1 MNDSDS
7 QINNP
12 LSNSHVS
19 NFEQEQLIRLEESE
33 CDFECSQNP
42 MLTEEENNEKS
53 VVNSKLIQNSCK
65 NNNISESSNQI
76 NKKSQF
82 GSFLTSQQLE
92 SQQYKISIQQVDSR
106 IGNHSGEEEIHENLR
121 IVKEKLKELDLK
133 VNCQEKEIQEIQNT
147 YNQTKEELQQLKSDN
162 ENYKKDNME
171 IRQELQSYDSQIKK
185 VQHLLSLL
193 IQEKQ
198 LNGYDPPIQI
208 QNKRS
213 KTTIE
218 LGKEIMNN
226 SHTQQKKKQTDS
238 NGSPIKQCETPLSQQ
253 QAALLISSSK
263 SYYHKP
269 YIPQVQLFNAN
280 QLAALLKIPLNRRD
294 EERKDI
300 HQKSAGKDF
309 NYLFHK
315 PAKYNSINLNQVK
328 GQGIQ
333 SSYSFTS
340 TSMTK

>member
-1 MNDSDS
+1 MDDSDS

-19 NFEQEQLIRLEESE
+19 NFEQEQLIRLEESD

-53 VVNSKLIQNSCK
+53 VVNSKIIQNSQ
-65 NNNISESSNQI
+65 SSNQI

-106 IGNHSGEEEIHENLR
+106 IGNPSGEEEIHENLR
-121 IVKEKLKELDLK
+121 IVNEKLQELDLK
-133 VNCQEKEIQEIQNT
+133 VNCQTKEIQEIQKT

-171 IRQELQSYDSQIKK
+171 IRLELQSYESQIKK

-198 LNGYDPPIQI
+198 LNGYDHPIQI

-218 LGKEIMNN
+218 LSKEMMNN
-226 SHTQQKKKQTDS
+226 SHTQQKQKQTDS
-238 NGSPIKQCETPLSQQ
+238 NGSPTKQCETPLSQQ
-253 QAALLISSSK
+253 QAAFLLNSSK
-263 SYYHKP
+263 SYYNK
-269 YIPQVQLFNAN
+269 PQVQLFNAN
-280 QLAALLKIPLNRRD
+280 QLAALLKLPLNRKD

-300 HQKSAGKDF
+300 QQKSAGKDY

-315 PAKYNSINLNQVK
+315 PTKYSSINLNQVK
-328 GQGIQ
+328 GQGVQ
-333 SSYSFTS
+333 PSYSFLS
-340 TSMTK
+340 VSMTK